1 MCPPDHDGAVAS
13 VWIRAIAH
21 DHGGSVITYPFPLSL
36 RIFTYIPLSL
46 RIFLSFQ
53 VHGTAAVDEILK
65 VLNMVQ
71 AAQKSSPKPAVKYYD
86 DDDVSDIEDIK
97 DNDDSGNEGS
107 DDEGSEDEGSDDESR
122 RIALSQWHGL
132 FTDDVSWWIGGCY
145 SFL

>member
-1 MCPPDHDGAVAS
+1 M
-13 VWIRAIAH
+13 
-21 DHGGSVITYPFPLSL
+21 
-36 RIFTYIPLSL
+36 
-46 RIFLSFQ
+46 
-53 VHGTAAVDEILK
+53 DEILK
-65 VLNMVQ
+65 VLGMVQ

-107 DDEGSEDEGSDDESR
+107 DYEGSDDESR

>member
-1 MCPPDHDGAVAS
+1 M
-13 VWIRAIAH
+13 
-21 DHGGSVITYPFPLSL
+21 
-36 RIFTYIPLSL
+36 
-46 RIFLSFQ
+46 
-53 VHGTAAVDEILK
+53 DEILK
-65 VLNMVQ
+65 VLGMVQ

-107 DDEGSEDEGSDDESR
+107 DYEGSEDEGSDDESR

-132 FTDDVSWWIGGCY
+132 FTDDVSWWLGGCY